1 MRADWHRL
9 NFILHWSAIMLMTE
23 QKTLG
28 TMTKTPY
35 SQHLK
40 YDFKNTTGNKCVTTS
55 NSKRCLEKY
64 YWWQN
69 FKPLSLEPNL
79 NFSQGA
85 SVSLPLIIN
94 KDGMTGVAFMFWLF
108 FFFFLSS
115 CGIQRE
121 SWVQSPKSSFPF
133 SLCSH
138 VEVTVVTK
146 HTWINATVEMSI
158 PILRVSAG
166 FTGMS

>member
-1 MRADWHRL
+1 MTKMRADWHRL

-108 FFFFLSS
+108 FFFCLVVAFR
-115 CGIQRE
+115 GNPEYR
-121 SWVQSPKSSFPF
+121 VQNLAFP
-133 SLCSH
+133 SVCA
-138 VEVTVVTK
+138 
-146 HTWINATVEMSI
+146 AT
-158 PILRVSAG
+158 LRLLL
-166 FTGMS
+166 